1 MQSAVLA
8 MIGSVR
14 LSGRLTVCLS
24 DRLSVTRWYHA
35 KTT

>member
-8 MIGSVR
+8 MIGSVH
-14 LSGRLTVCLS
+14 
-24 DRLSVTRWYHA
+24 LSVARWYHA